1 MIKINENKK
10 TMISLVTSLI
20 AMALS
25 IIINF
30 FLSPYIVKNFGE
42 EANGFTQLA
51 NNFVNY
57 ATLIT
62 VALNSMAGR
71 FITISYYNRKYDE
84 CDKYYSSVIIG
95 NAFIFALLIIPA
107 TICVFKL
114 ESIVNIETANVN
126 HVKLLFAFVFA
137 NFFISQVNS
146 VIGVVFYVKNEQ
158 YLQNSINAL
167 RYLMNA
173 GGLLILFSVFVP
185 KIYFVSLMGVILSLL
200 TFPCYFIIKLK
211 TMPEVKFS
219 FKYFDFKSIWKMI
232 SSGLW
237 NTLNQCGNLLMTG
250 FDLLLANLLLGPS
263 PMGILS
269 VAKTIPNCIIQL
281 GATVNTTFSP
291 NLTIAYA
298 SGDNEQILKSLRYSM
313 KCSSFLMSIPL
324 MVLCVFGIR
333 FYKLWVPSLD
343 AVQLT
348 VLSIVTCSAFILF
361 AGPQTLYNVY
371 TTTNKLKVNSLSVV
385 VGGILNIIIVWILV
399 KFTSLGLYAIA
410 GVSALISII
419 RNLIITVPYTAKLLG
434 LRWYTFYKDVLISL
448 ACCVLSAG
456 ACFLMDILIKPNSW
470 ITMFVSVG
478 IACVISAILIFAIL
492 LNKEEKKKFM
502 QRFKKGE

>member
-1 MIKINENKK
+1 
-10 TMISLVTSLI
+10 
-20 AMALS
+20 
-25 IIINF
+25 
-30 FLSPYIVKNFGE
+30 
-42 EANGFTQLA
+42 
-51 NNFVNY
+51 
-57 ATLIT
+57 
-62 VALNSMAGR
+62 
-71 FITISYYNRKYDE
+71 
-84 CDKYYSSVIIG
+84 
-95 NAFIFALLIIPA
+95 
-107 TICVFKL
+107 
-114 ESIVNIETANVN
+114 
-126 HVKLLFAFVFA
+126 
-137 NFFISQVNS
+137 
-146 VIGVVFYVKNEQ
+146 
-158 YLQNSINAL
+158 
-167 RYLMNA
+167 
-173 GGLLILFSVFVP
+173 
-185 KIYFVSLMGVILSLL
+185 MGVILSLL

-324 MVLCVFGIR
+324 MVLCVFGVG

-348 VLSIVTCSAFILF
+348 VLSVVTCSSFILF

-371 TTTNKLKVNSLSVV
+371 TTTNKLKINSLSVV

-399 KFTSLGLYAIA
+399 KFTNLGLYAIA
-410 GVSALISII
+410 GVSSVISII

-448 ACCVLSAG
+448 TCCVLSAG

-492 LNKEEKKKFM
+492 LNKDEKKKFM